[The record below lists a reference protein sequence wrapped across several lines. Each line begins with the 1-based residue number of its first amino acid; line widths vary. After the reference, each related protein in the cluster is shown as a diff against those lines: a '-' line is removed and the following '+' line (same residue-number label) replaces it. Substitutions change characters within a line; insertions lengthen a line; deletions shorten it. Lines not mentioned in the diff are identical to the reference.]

1 MHVSRHGGGNVKMNP
16 CLSDFCKNSMMSPST
31 RGKGN
36 AFILVDD
43 AMLDAYFDIQM
54 LAIM

>member
-1 MHVSRHGGGNVKMNP
+1 MHVSNHGGGNVKMNP
-16 CLSDFCKNSMMSPST
+16 CLSELCKNSTMSQST
-31 RGKGN
+31 RGKEN
-36 AFILVDD
+36 VFILVDD

>member
-1 MHVSRHGGGNVKMNP
+1 MRVSRHGGGNVKMNP
-16 CLSDFCKNSMMSPST
+16 CLSDFCKNSTMSPST